1 MKILSIDTAS
11 KICAVAILEDDKLI
25 KEIKIDNGLTH
36 SEKLMPIIK
45 QILDETNLS
54 LKNID
59 LLVCDKG
66 PGSFTG
72 IRIGVATVK
81 AFTDSLQI
89 PAIGISSLETLA
101 YNIKEEGLICSLI
114 DAKNSNVYFSLY
126 ELKDNTYTLIKKHLS
141 DSIDN
146 VLEILKKYDKPI
158 TFVGDGATVNKEII
172 TNTIQNA
179 KFTTLNDLSPYS
191 LGLAGLDSYN
201 NNNIED
207 VLPLYLKKPQA
218 ERMLE
223 EINNANRNK

>member
-1 MKILSIDTAS
+1 MKILSIDTSS
-11 KICAVAILEDDKLI
+11 KICAVAILENDKLI

-36 SEKLMPIIK
+36 SEKLMPIIE

-54 LKNID
+54 LKDIN

-89 PAIGISSLETLA
+89 PAIGISSLEALA
-101 YNIKEEGLICSLI
+101 YNVKKEGLICSLI

-126 ELKDNTYTLIKKHLS
+126 ELKNNKYELIENYLS

-146 VLEILKKYDKPI
+146 VLEILKNYNKQI
-158 TFVGDGATVNKEII
+158 TFVGDGAIVNKALILSTI
-172 TNTIQNA
+172 TNCE
-179 KFTTLNDLSPYS
+179 FTTSNDLNSYC
-191 LGLAGLDSYN
+191 LGLAGLNSYN

-223 EINNANRNK
+223 EKNNAN